1 MFTVQLGNGT
11 SPQAHSWEV
20 VLIGSESGCVA
31 SQPCSSQHSLF
42 SDKPLV
48 NLSNDKWYFWHAEVG
63 HHRGCNH
70 GAFGAGTLG
79 ERGGFGLGLGCG
91 VHLSLGKGFKGL
103 GRSGLRRDIV
113 PARVAGARL
122 ERVEEEVNCCLKHAP
137 VPSLCLVQMAT

>member
-63 HHRGCNH
+63 HQR
-70 GAFGAGTLG
+70 LQPW
-79 ERGGFGLGLGCG
+79 GLWCR
-91 VHLSLGKGFKGL
+91 HL
-103 GRSGLRRDIV
+103 GRKGWVWS
-113 PARVAGARL
+113 RL
-122 ERVEEEVNCCLKHAP
+122 GVWSA
-137 VPSLCLVQMAT
+137 S